1 MRRLRDSL
9 QPKTISKLSRFATTH
24 PCSMQA
30 LASLDRLDNYLWS
43 QELEEGSVV
52 KLPFEASRPA
62 VKMERASFNWDPEAN
77 IPTLTDINLQIP
89 HGALVTVVGKV
100 GSGKSSLL
108 ASILGEMPKLSG
120 KVSYINNIYLLTY
133 YFGPGSFTSVD
144 EVCAGLIH

>member
-1 MRRLRDSL
+1 
-9 QPKTISKLSRFATTH
+9 
-24 PCSMQA
+24 MQA

-52 KLPFEASRPA
+52 KLSFEASRPA
-62 VKMERASFNWDPEAN
+62 VKVERASFNWDPEAK
-77 IPTLTDINLQIP
+77 IPTLTNINLQIP

-120 KVSYINNIYLLTY
+120 KVSYINIYLLTY
-133 YFGPGSFTSVD
+133 IFGQGSFTSID
-144 EVCAGLIH
+144 EVCAGIIH

>member
-1 MRRLRDSL
+1 
-9 QPKTISKLSRFATTH
+9 
-24 PCSMQA
+24 MQA

-62 VKMERASFNWDPEAN
+62 VKVERASFNWDPEAK
-77 IPTLTDINLQIP
+77 IPTLTNINLQIP

-120 KVSYINNIYLLTY
+120 KVSYINIYLLTY
-133 YFGPGSFTSVD
+133 IFGQGSFTSID
-144 EVCAGLIH
+144 ELCAGLIH